1 MESIENK
8 EEFLKMQIM
17 YLIVQQ
23 LDVEGEVRIS
33 EDMRLIEDFDFDSLQ
48 LINLILEIEK
58 TFHIEFQDADMLFD
72 NYNRIG
78 DLCHFVA
85 KLINKEKGDSKESL

>member
-58 TFHIEFQDADMLFD
+58 TFHIEFQVCG
-72 NYNRIG
+72 Y
-78 DLCHFVA
+78 VV
-85 KLINKEKGDSKESL
+85 

>member
-58 TFHIEFQDADMLFD
+58 TFHIEFQDADM
-72 NYNRIG
+72 
-78 DLCHFVA
+78 
-85 KLINKEKGDSKESL
+85 